1 MSELRGCTDGNCII
15 RKPEG
20 MHTNGGCGCERELRH
35 ALGLQDS
42 RRFIHALRERQR
54 EVAALREA
62 LHTLHNHA
70 TSFRAYCR
78 GESPSLFT
86 DEDHNVID
94 FDDAMARAD
103 AALKPHAQEHGSP
116 K

>member
-54 EVAALREA
+54 EVAALLEEINRLRAKLLFAADVFEVEGFPKLAETTRSEA
-62 LHTLHNHA
+62 
-70 TSFRAYCR
+70 
-78 GESPSLFT
+78 
-86 DEDHNVID
+86 
-94 FDDAMARAD
+94 
-103 AALKPHAQEHGSP
+103 HAQERGQDERSVEGHNQECSKP
-116 K
+116 